1 MSFSDFRKSIL
12 KVKNKRNH
20 KIKNSLGVRDI
31 FKICRKEK
39 WYDSNLSVTES
50 TFYSIIRA
58 INKLMSEELL
68 KGRDVKLPQKMG
80 QLEVRKYDTY
90 VKLMDGKLRTNR
102 KIDWQATLQLWYE
115 DEEAKENKV
124 LIKSEDKEVF
134 KIFYNKMIANYNNK
148 TLYQFKPNRELS
160 VAIKHAGKSDK
171 IDAYKIGL

>member
-1 MSFSDFRKSIL
+1 
-12 KVKNKRNH
+12 
-20 KIKNSLGVRDI
+20 
-31 FKICRKEK
+31 
-39 WYDSNLSVTES
+39 
-50 TFYSIIRA
+50 
-58 INKLMSEELL
+58 
-68 KGRDVKLPQKMG
+68 MG

-148 TLYQFKPNRELS
+148 TLY
-160 VAIKHAGKSDK
+160 
-171 IDAYKIGL
+171 